1 MIFTLL
7 WARSSIHCDLTDAVD
22 RYLELRKQGNMYVVE
37 LMDMRHT
44 PEGINPF
51 TIEKVETKSYDEA
64 HGTFCFWVYLF
75 RMGKIHEEDN
85 TDVYAYIESQ
95 HD

>member
-7 WARSSIHCDLTDAVD
+7 WARSTIHCDLCDSVD

-51 TIEKVETKSYDEA
+51 TLEKVETKSYDEA
-64 HGTFCFWVYLF
+64 NYTFCAWLYLF
-75 RMGKIHEEDN
+75 KMGMIHREDN
-85 TDVYAYIESQ
+85 SEVYDYIDSQ